1 MDKGTETA
9 TIKQFSGEKVKDE
22 PPVRQL
28 QPGKVVNDTPCFTAK
43 TANEWIAEAMTRPIP
58 KKLFGELVIE
68 EEITVLFASTN
79 VGKSILA
86 VQIGQAIASGQS
98 IKEFPTDREG
108 RKVLF
113 FDFELSARQFSRRYT
128 QDDGTHFNTP
138 FQFSKNFIRLENG
151 YAMPAP
157 GEDLTDYYIRSI
169 KKEIDRHAAQVVIV
183 DNLTWLNSKLEK
195 SRDAAPFMQQLAMM
209 KRDLGLTL
217 ILISHTPKRDASRP
231 LDITDLAG
239 SSMVGNFLDAA
250 LAIGKS
256 RKDPGLRYLKQVKV
270 RDGEAILNEENV
282 AVFHLEKQSNFLGF
296 NFRSYDP
303 EKDHLKEQSDED
315 RADIENRII
324 ELRGEGKSFR
334 AIGDEL
340 GVSHMKVKRIAEKN
354 DAKNDFPF

>member
-1 MDKGTETA
+1 MHKDIGSLPS
-9 TIKQFSGEKVKDE
+9 KQTLKAENVKYE

-28 QPGKVVNDTPCFTAK
+28 QTDKVVNDTPCFTAK
-43 TANEWIAEAMTRPIP
+43 TANEWIAEAMTKPIP

-68 EEITVLFASTN
+68 EEITVFFASTN

-138 FQFSKNFIRLENG
+138 FQFSPNFIRLENG

-157 GEDLTDYYIRSI
+157 GEDITDYYIRSI
-169 KKEIDRHAAQVVIV
+169 KQEIDRHAAQVVIV
-183 DNLTWLNSKLEK
+183 DNLTWINSKLEK

-250 LAIGKS
+250 LAIGRS

-282 AVFHLEKQSNFLGF
+282 AVFHLEKQSNFLKF
-296 NFRSYDP
+296 NFSSYGP
-303 EKDHLKEQSDED
+303 EKDHLKEQSDVD
-315 RADIENRII
+315 RSEQLDTVITMHKAGKSLREIQEATEISKSSVDRII
-324 ELRGEGKSFR
+324 KKHSANL
-334 AIGDEL
+334 
-340 GVSHMKVKRIAEKN
+340 
-354 DAKNDFPF
+354 

>member
-1 MDKGTETA
+1 
-9 TIKQFSGEKVKDE
+9 
-22 PPVRQL
+22 
-28 QPGKVVNDTPCFTAK
+28 
-43 TANEWIAEAMTRPIP
+43 
-58 KKLFGELVIE
+58 
-68 EEITVLFASTN
+68 
-79 VGKSILA
+79 
-86 VQIGQAIASGQS
+86 
-98 IKEFPTDREG
+98 
-108 RKVLF
+108 
-113 FDFELSARQFSRRYT
+113 
-128 QDDGTHFNTP
+128 
-138 FQFSKNFIRLENG
+138 
-151 YAMPAP
+151 
-157 GEDLTDYYIRSI
+157 
-169 KKEIDRHAAQVVIV
+169 
-183 DNLTWLNSKLEK
+183 
-195 SRDAAPFMQQLAMM
+195 MQQLAMM

-324 ELRGEGKSFR
+324 ELRGCLLYTSPSPR
-334 AIGDEL
+334 DRTRSRMPSSA
-340 GVSHMKVKRIAEKN
+340 
-354 DAKNDFPF
+354 